1 MILIFLSGRGS
12 FMAVTFELIAPC
24 HFGLESA
31 VKQEIYGLGYDITEV
46 DDGRVSF
53 AGDAEA
59 IVRANMQLRIAERV
73 LLKVGAFPAKSF
85 EELYQGTKALPWEE
99 YLPKDARFWVTKAS
113 SVKSQLF
120 SPSDIQ
126 SVMKKAMADR
136 MAAHYYP
143 GRAAGT
149 ASVRHNNDPSG
160 AFFSS
165 RSEGPDGRSGTGA
178 PSASGFR
185 LPETGA
191 EYPVRV
197 FIKKDV
203 VTAAI
208 DTTGESLHKRGY
220 RKYKVAAPIAENLAA
235 GLIALTPW
243 KPGRILVDPFCGS
256 GTFLIEAAMQS
267 AHIAPGLTRA
277 FTAQSWPELVSPS
290 LWKEVRED
298 LREEIDLQVPCDL
311 QGYDIDRDA
320 IYAARENAK
329 LAGVQDLIHFQVRSV
344 SELSHAKPYGFI
356 ITNPPYGERLSHEEE
371 AELKEIYRT
380 LGERYRTLNAWS
392 MYVITSYKDAEKV
405 MGLKSAKN
413 RKIYNGMIQ
422 THYYMFPGPKPGK
435 DVMTHERSPRII
447 PE

>member
-1 MILIFLSGRGS
+1 
-12 FMAVTFELIAPC
+12 MAVTFELIAPC

-31 VKQEIYGLGYDITEV
+31 VKQEIYDLGYDVTGV

-53 AGDAEA
+53 AGDEEA

-73 LLKVGAFPAKSF
+73 LLKVGSFPAGSF

-99 YLPKDARFWVTKAS
+99 YLPKEARFWVTKAS
-113 SVKSQLF
+113 SVKSKLF

-143 GRAAGT
+143 GR
-149 ASVRHNNDPSG
+149 SG
-160 AFFSS
+160 AAPSRHDSVSIGEASS
-165 RSEGPDGRSGTGA
+165 LHLGSPVGQSDIVGA
-178 PSASGFR
+178 GASSASGFR

-191 EYPVRV
+191 DYPVRV
-197 FIKKDV
+197 FIKKDI

-220 RKYKVAAPIAENLAA
+220 RRYKVAAPIAENLAA

-267 AHIAPGLTRA
+267 ANIAPGLTRT
-277 FTAQSWPELVSPS
+277 FTAQNWPEMIAPA
-290 LWKEVRED
+290 LWREVREE
-298 LREEIDLQVPCDL
+298 LREEIDLSIPCDL

-320 IYAARENAK
+320 VYAARENAK
-329 LAGVQDLIHFQVRSV
+329 LAGVQNLIHFQTRPV

-371 AELKEIYRT
+371 AELMETYRA
-380 LGERYRTLNAWS
+380 LGERYRALNAWS

-422 THYYMFPGPKPGK
+422 THYYMFPGPKPRK
-435 DVMTHERSPRII
+435 DVDFRRGGI
-447 PE
+447 